1 MGGGHLQTTWTLHAP
16 THPLGLYDAVF
27 KMVYS
32 SLSAPELLMMPLV
45 REGLPMGSS
54 CGATGPA
61 RGADRCYAVPR
72 LRSWLAVQAFLVAG
86 ALSLFTF
93 NNALKF
99 IGTAASKSFAS
110 GGGIQKTI
118 QPYAAAI
125 KPVVDNIFGGAAFQ
139 VKLEHI
145 LLAAIVIV
153 LIGIWRS
160 IHINGQHLAE
170 IAGAKKEEAKTKKG
184 AAAAAA
190 AAAPAPAA
198 SN

>member
-1 MGGGHLQTTWTLHAP
+1 
-16 THPLGLYDAVF
+16 
-27 KMVYS
+27 
-32 SLSAPELLMMPLV
+32 
-45 REGLPMGSS
+45 
-54 CGATGPA
+54 
-61 RGADRCYAVPR
+61 
-72 LRSWLAVQAFLVAG
+72 VAG

-99 IGTAASKSFAS
+99 IGSAASKSFAA

-125 KPVVDNIFGGAAFQ
+125 KPVVDNIFGGSSFQ

-160 IHINGQHLAE
+160 VHINGQHLAE
-170 IAGAKKEEAKTKKG
+170 IAAAGKKEEPKKKG
-184 AAAAAA
+184 AAAAA
-190 AAAPAPAA
+190 PEPAA
-198 SN
+198 H